1 MIRDEGSVYY
11 AAVPLATAML
21 LTPFQ
26 ARNGEWFK
34 EVSVIGCPVGF
45 LSELTP
51 AQIERYSA
59 GGIVAMQGRRA
70 HAGPI
75 YVLGEV
81 TSLGL
86 IEGEHSCRPATEE
99 ETRTTRNR

>member
-34 EVSVIGCPVGF
+34 EVSVNWLSRWILVG
-45 LSELTP
+45 
-51 AQIERYSA
+51 IDA
-59 GGIVAMQGRRA
+59 G
-70 HAGPI
+70 
-75 YVLGEV
+75 
-81 TSLGL
+81 S
-86 IEGEHSCRPATEE
+86 
-99 ETRTTRNR
+99 NRKI